1 MVWQFFLSPQET
13 FPSPSVSEWI
23 APRACFRNFPGF
35 NVLSE
40 LKEVLSG
47 MNLVFFTF
55 IEEKQQEI
63 TTIAGKSSVA
73 SEAEKRR
80 VEVIADLEKQIAG
93 LRSDHDSDEKH
104 QKDLEEQLE
113 SLRAQHGS
121 ELKHEKQLEEE
132 IAALRAS
139 AAADAEKMKQ
149 GVALL
154 EAANK
159 RDQEMQATQ
168 AELKE
173 EIAALSALLVAE
185 AEKRKHEA
193 VLLEAANRRDE
204 ERVVELEE
212 SRKRIAEAEK
222 NLSKS
227 RAAEIKTRDEN
238 LELKM
243 RMSEQQRR
251 LDQAQLELQAHKPKL
266 ACIPSLVL
274 IPSLEAP
281 LSPFSPSPFS
291 PRLFPLL
298 SSPLKT
304 SRSPPPL
311 LITLC
316 LCGIAELTG
325 TSGTGAGANLRQM
338 QKTGIP
344 IGACHGF
351 FRSVWSP

>member
-1 MVWQFFLSPQET
+1 M
-13 FPSPSVSEWI
+13 SEWI
-23 APRACFRNFPGF
+23 APRTYFRNFPGF

-63 TTIAGKSSVA
+63 TTIAGESSVA
-73 SEAEKRR
+73 AEAEKRR
-80 VEVIADLEKQIAG
+80 LEVIADLEKQIAG

-311 LITLC
+311 LITLR